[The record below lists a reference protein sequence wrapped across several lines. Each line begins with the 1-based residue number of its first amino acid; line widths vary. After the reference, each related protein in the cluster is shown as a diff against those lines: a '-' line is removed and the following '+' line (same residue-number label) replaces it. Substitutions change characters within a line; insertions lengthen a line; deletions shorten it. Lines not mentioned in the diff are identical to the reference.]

1 MLTPC
6 QRCYNITALIQFDR
20 ADGLWHTLAKQE
32 QTGQLMAE
40 EKITVSIKEAAR
52 MTSLS
57 VRTIH
62 RAIKSKRLPVV
73 IFGRRVLVRKSALED
88 MLNKGE

>member
-1 MLTPC
+1 
-6 QRCYNITALIQFDR
+6 
-20 ADGLWHTLAKQE
+20 
-32 QTGQLMAE
+32 MAE

-57 VRTIH
+57 VRTIY

-73 IFGRRVLVRKSALED
+73 RFGSRVLVRKYALED

>member
-1 MLTPC
+1 
-6 QRCYNITALIQFDR
+6 
-20 ADGLWHTLAKQE
+20 
-32 QTGQLMAE
+32 MAE

-57 VRTIH
+57 VRTIY
-62 RAIKSKRLPVV
+62 RAIKSKQLPVV
-73 IFGRRVLVRKSALED
+73 RFGSRVLVRKSDIQD